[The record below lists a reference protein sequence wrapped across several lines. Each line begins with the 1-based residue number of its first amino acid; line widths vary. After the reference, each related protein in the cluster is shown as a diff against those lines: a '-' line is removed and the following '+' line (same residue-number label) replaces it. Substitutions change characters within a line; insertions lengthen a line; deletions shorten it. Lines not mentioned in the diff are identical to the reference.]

1 MGKRRKARELALMIL
16 YELEFRPGEVKT
28 ILEGF
33 WQDHPVP
40 EDVRVFT
47 ESLVRGTVESGH
59 ELDRLIA
66 ANAAHWSLARIALVE
81 RNILR
86 LAAYEL
92 TFRDDIPERVAIN
105 EAIELA
111 KSFGGDSSGR
121 FINGVLGT
129 IYKEMGEPGKDDAPP
144 RKKKEEGEGG
154 ATEAAA
160 PVSVMET
167 TEEVQ
172 KED

>member
-1 MGKRRKARELALMIL
+1 MLMGKRRKARELTLMIL

-47 ESLVRGTVESGH
+47 ESLVRGTVESGP

-92 TFRDDIPERVAIN
+92 LFRDDIPERVTIN

-111 KSFGGDSSGR
+111 KLYGSQESGA
-121 FINGVLGT
+121 FVNGILDQ
-129 IYKEMGEPGKDDAPP
+129 IRLALRPPEQAP
-144 RKKKEEGEGG
+144 
-154 ATEAAA
+154 A
-160 PVSVMET
+160 
-167 TEEVQ
+167 
-172 KED
+172 

>member
-40 EDVRVFT
+40 EEVRVFT
-47 ESLVRGTVESGH
+47 ESLVRGTVESGP

-92 TFRDDIPERVAIN
+92 LFRDDIPERVAIN

-111 KSFGGDSSGR
+111 KLYGSQESGA
-121 FINGVLGT
+121 FVNGILDQVRLALR
-129 IYKEMGEPGKDDAPP
+129 PPQQAP
-144 RKKKEEGEGG
+144 
-154 ATEAAA
+154 A
-160 PVSVMET
+160 
-167 TEEVQ
+167 
-172 KED
+172 